1 MKFFSSNIEK
11 KFLHFLKRK
20 LFLYF
25 RKWNPALFSPR
36 SKNKKK
42 SAPRKWNFLILI
54 LKNSLHLGIG
64 NPEKILYI
72 FSKENFSYI
81 SGNGTLQNFK
91 LQKLKKSAPR
101 KFLTLQE
108 TETPRKL
115 LIFSQKKV
123 VLIFREMETP
133 KKLFIFQE
141 TELSYISR
149 NEAFLINI
157 SLIFQE
163 VTFQARKIEK
173 KKKFLK
179 SFLYF
184 GKWNFLIFQEI
195 TCKA

>member
-11 KFLHFLKRK
+11 NSYIFSKESFSYISGNGTLHFLAQDRK
-20 LFLYF
+20 I
-25 RKWNPALFSPR
+25 
-36 SKNKKK
+36 KKI

-81 SGNGTLQNFK
+81 SGNGTLQNFE

-101 KFLTLQE
+101 KFLILQE

-123 VLIFREMETP
+123 VLIFRKMETP
-133 KKLFIFQE
+133 KRLFIFQE

-173 KKKFLK
+173 KTFLK